1 MLSRFSHRAAAV
13 GRRGVTLLEII
24 VALAII
30 VVIAGVIFIS
40 VGSSSRTGGDAK
52 RVDEAAAT
60 LAKLATAL
68 AQYSNLETTA
78 QEQSFAQV
86 MGGFP
91 GGVPQGGVNA
101 GRLSYLTTKILAT
114 DRDSCNTVYG
124 APVASRW
131 LGPFYSTPISTTGLK
146 LAEGF
151 FANDLLV
158 RYDQTGAPNIAP
170 ADVLKTPGTLA
181 IVMPSVAIEDA
192 RALQAAMEGDQ
203 SGGVNSV
210 VRFTANGDLPVTVS
224 YHVNIH
230 GC

>member
-1 MLSRFSHRAAAV
+1 MPRAVAP

-30 VVIAGVIFIS
+30 VVIAGAIFLA

-86 MGGFP
+86 IGGLT

-101 GRLSYLTTKILAT
+101 GRLSYLTTKILTT
-114 DRDSCNTVYG
+114 DTNSCN
-124 APVASRW
+124 APYSVAEAGRW
-131 LGPFYSTPISTTGLK
+131 IGPFYPTPVSTAGLK

-158 RYDQTGAPNIAP
+158 RYDQSGVPNIAP
-170 ADVLKTPGTLA
+170 PDVLGTPGTLA
-181 IVMPSVAIEDA
+181 IVIPNVALEGA
-192 RALQAAMEGDQ
+192 RALQQAVEGDQ

-210 VRFTANGDLPVTVS
+210 VRFNANGDLPVTVS